1 MATITLEEDARRY
14 VEALRSPANAW
25 GRHMVP
31 FNWKDREGKLVED
44 CTTSDSWRSYMGR
57 RYGVQETDRAIQ
69 EALGQ
74 SFTHRSTT
82 WFYDGTESQTASTEE
97 ATQ

>member
-1 MATITLEEDARRY
+1 MDTITLEEDARRY
-14 VEALRSPANAW
+14 VEALRSPANGW

-44 CTTSDSWRSYMGR
+44 CTTTDSWRSYMGR

-74 SFTHRSTT
+74 SFTHRGTT
-82 WFYDGTESQTASTEE
+82 WFYDGTEEV
-97 ATQ
+97 TQ

>member
-31 FNWKDREGKLVED
+31 FNWKNSEGKLVED
-44 CTTSDSWRSYMGR
+44 CTTTDSWRSYMGR
-57 RYGVQETDRAIQ
+57 RYGVKATDRAIQ
-69 EALGQ
+69 EALEQ
-74 SFTHRSTT
+74 SFTHRSTV
-82 WFYDGTESQTASTEE
+82 WFYEGTEEN
-97 ATQ
+97 